1 MSLEKI
7 SLFGEE
13 YIWQY
18 ISQRFED
25 EQKAEIYRIYVTD
38 ALQLISEN
46 TARFAGGKVMGK
58 RYYEIFDTGQDEPQ
72 RTSEDV
78 IASISRQLD
87 ELSRK
92 EGEQQ

>member
-1 MSLEKI
+1 
-7 SLFGEE
+7 
-13 YIWQY
+13 
-18 ISQRFED
+18 
-25 EQKAEIYRIYVTD
+25 
-38 ALQLISEN
+38 
-46 TARFAGGKVMGK
+46 MGK

-78 IASISRQLD
+78 IANISRQLD

>member
-1 MSLEKI
+1 
-7 SLFGEE
+7 
-13 YIWQY
+13 
-18 ISQRFED
+18 
-25 EQKAEIYRIYVTD
+25 
-38 ALQLISEN
+38 
-46 TARFAGGKVMGK
+46 MGK

-78 IASISRQLD
+78 IASISNQLD

>member
-1 MSLEKI
+1 
-7 SLFGEE
+7 
-13 YIWQY
+13 
-18 ISQRFED
+18 
-25 EQKAEIYRIYVTD
+25 
-38 ALQLISEN
+38 
-46 TARFAGGKVMGK
+46 MGK

-92 EGEQQ
+92 EGKTE

>member
-1 MSLEKI
+1 MS
-7 SLFGEE
+7 
-13 YIWQY
+13 
-18 ISQRFED
+18 
-25 EQKAEIYRIYVTD
+25 
-38 ALQLISEN
+38 
-46 TARFAGGKVMGK
+46 K

-78 IASISRQLD
+78 IASISKQLD